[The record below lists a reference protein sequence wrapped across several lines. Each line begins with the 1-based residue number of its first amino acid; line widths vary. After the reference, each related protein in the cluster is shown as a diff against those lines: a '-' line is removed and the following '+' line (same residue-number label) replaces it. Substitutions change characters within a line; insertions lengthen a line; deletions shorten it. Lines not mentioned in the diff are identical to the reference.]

1 MSKITVVVQSPAVL
15 HADDGTALSPHGVYT
30 VKDSDHIE
38 NLISLGL
45 LEVVEI
51 AEEQKDETKKN
62 PVKSTKPQANEAQ
75 SQENVNG

>member
-15 HADDGTALSPHGVYT
+15 HADDGTALSPYSVYT
-30 VKDSDHIE
+30 VKNSDHIE

-45 LEVVEI
+45 LELVDS
-51 AEEQKDETKKN
+51 AEEQKDDAKKT